1 VSEDV
6 SSQVAHAE
14 NIEDLQED
22 FAVEGLAG

>member
-1 VSEDV
+1 VSEDISPQAV
-6 SSQVAHAE
+6 LTE